1 MIKYSKKRKGETFM
15 KVDYIEI
22 RESVLP
28 KSKGSKFRKGAVK
41 HLAVLVTALIICIGV
56 LFCLNLSEIG
66 AGFGLFIIV
75 LLLSPYYGYIS
86 ENFLERSYKLHWNY
100 DRFSETLA
108 QYGIDDPDAFAKN
121 VEILEE
127 YFRFRGSEAEIRD
140 EVNRLLGIFYGE
152 VQAKEDDEK
161 LLGML
166 KRGEGNEK

>member
-1 MIKYSKKRKGETFM
+1 M

-22 RESVLP
+22 RENVLP
-28 KSKGSKFRKGAVK
+28 KSKESKFKKGAGK

-56 LFCLNLSEIG
+56 LFRLNPSEIG
-66 AGFGLFIIV
+66 AGFGLFIIL

-86 ENFLERSYKLHWNY
+86 KNFLERSYKFHWTY

-108 QYGIDDPDAFAKN
+108 QYGIDDPDAFVEN
-121 VEILEE
+121 VKILKD
-127 YFRFRGSEAEIRD
+127 YFRFRGSEAERQD
-140 EVNRLLGIFYGE
+140 EINRLLGIFYGE

>member
-1 MIKYSKKRKGETFM
+1 M

-41 HLAVLVTALIICIGV
+41 HLAALVTALIICIGV
-56 LFCLNLSEIG
+56 LFCLNPSEIG
-66 AGFGLFIIV
+66 AGFGSFIIV

-108 QYGIDDPDAFAKN
+108 RYGIDDSDAFAEN
-121 VEILEE
+121 VKALEN
-127 YFRFRGSEAEIRD
+127 YFRFRGNETDRRD
-140 EVNRLLGIFYGE
+140 EINRLLGIFYGE
-152 VQAKEDDEK
+152 AEAKEDDEK
-161 LLGML
+161 ILGML
-166 KRGEGNEK
+166 KRGEPNEK

>member
-1 MIKYSKKRKGETFM
+1 M

-86 ENFLERSYKLHWNY
+86 KNFLERSYKLHWNY

-108 QYGIDDPDAFAKN
+108 QYGIDDSDAFAEN
-121 VEILEE
+121 VKALEN
-127 YFRFRGSEAEIRD
+127 YFRFRGNETDRRD
-140 EVNRLLGIFYGE
+140 EINRLLGIFYGE
-152 VQAKEDDEK
+152 AEAKEDDEK

-166 KRGEGNEK
+166 KRGEPNEK